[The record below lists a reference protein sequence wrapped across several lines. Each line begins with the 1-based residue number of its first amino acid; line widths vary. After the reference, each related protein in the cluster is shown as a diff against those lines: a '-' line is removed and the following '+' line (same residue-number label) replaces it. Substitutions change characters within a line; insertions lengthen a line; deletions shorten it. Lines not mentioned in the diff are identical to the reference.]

1 MKHAAV
7 NPYLPLWEYVP
18 DGEPHVFDGRVY
30 VYGSHDR
37 FNGYN
42 FCLNDYVGWS
52 APIEDLSDW
61 RYEGILYRRTQD
73 PRNADGSQCL
83 YAPDVAQG
91 PDGRYYLYYALDGT
105 SVISVAV
112 CDTPAGEYVYYG
124 DVAYPDGTLLGERP
138 GDEHQF
144 DPGVLTDK
152 DGAWLYSGFCPPM
165 MPGRTGARAVRLAAD
180 MRTVISDPVTV
191 VPGAQTAKGTGFEGH
206 AFFEASSIR
215 VVNGRYYFIYS
226 SELSHE
232 LCYAVADH
240 PLGPFTYGGTIIS
253 NADLGLSDKVRYF
266 TGNNHGSIEQIN
278 GEWYVFYHRQTNS
291 TNYSR
296 QGCMEPITI
305 LSDGSIPQVEITSCG
320 PNGGPL
326 PAGEYP
332 AAIACN
338 LYLTKPPVI
347 NADAGQNPF
356 PHITQDAPD
365 ITEPVDARDTSYIAT
380 LTPGV
385 VVGYKYFDCCG
396 IRALAVRTRGMCY
409 GAKLEILLAPDA
421 DPIGSVPVVASNEW
435 KWNRA
440 DIAIPDGVQA
450 LYLRATGFGI
460 FSLAA
465 IRLETDDYSC
475 Q

>member
-91 PDGRYYLYYALDGT
+91 PDGRYYLYYALNGT

-144 DPGVLTDK
+144 DPGVLADK